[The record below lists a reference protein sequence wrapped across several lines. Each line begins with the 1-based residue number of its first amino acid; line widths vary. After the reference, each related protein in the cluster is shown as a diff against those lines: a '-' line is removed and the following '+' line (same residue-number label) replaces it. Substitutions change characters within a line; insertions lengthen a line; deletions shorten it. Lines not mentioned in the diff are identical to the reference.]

1 MGKVSN
7 VKCSVDECVYW
18 GTGDVCE
25 AESIE
30 VKRNTRSHEGG
41 AAGAELGRRD
51 MEAGRMGD
59 PGTRARKENM
69 AWTSE
74 HTMCRTFRPRPM
86 GRDR

>member
-25 AESIE
+25 ADAIE
-30 VKRNTRSHEGG
+30 VNRDSRIQEGVTSP
-41 AAGAELGRRD
+41 LGRRD
-51 MEAGRMGD
+51 METGRIGD
-59 PGTRARKENM
+59 LGSRTRKE
-69 AWTSE
+69 ATVWTSE
-74 HTMCRTFRPRPM
+74 HTMCRTFRPRPV